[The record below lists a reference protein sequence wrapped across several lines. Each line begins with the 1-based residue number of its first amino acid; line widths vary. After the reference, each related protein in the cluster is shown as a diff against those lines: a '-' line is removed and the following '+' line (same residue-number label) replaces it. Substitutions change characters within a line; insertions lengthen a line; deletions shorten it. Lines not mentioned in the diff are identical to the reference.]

1 MLDIISNIKHHILEN
16 KNMLTDLPT
25 HRQLRNFVADQ
36 LRTSILEGRYKP
48 GEWLR
53 QEKLAQELNVSQMPV
68 REALKELAAEG
79 LIEHV
84 PYRGVRVIEFS
95 AEDIADL
102 YEHRAFLEGRAAS
115 CSAQNIR
122 SDEIAEL
129 KQLQAAMEQNLAPE
143 HVNRYRDLNRRFHQL
158 IFNASR
164 REYLIRTL
172 GQMWAA
178 FPTMLIGNFAATADN
193 PLPERDNSDMHEHH
207 AIIEALEQHD
217 SSRAETVMKEHIL
230 TTGRQLVQFL
240 KR

>member
-1 MLDIISNIKHHILEN
+1 
-16 KNMLTDLPT
+16 MLTDLPT

-36 LRTSILEGRYKP
+36 LRTAILEGRYKP

-53 QEKLAQELNVSQMPV
+53 QERLAQELNVSQMPV

-95 AEDIADL
+95 AEDIEDL
-102 YEHRAFLEGRAAS
+102 YTHRAFLEGRAAA
-115 CSAQNIR
+115 CAAQMIGPA
-122 SDEIAEL
+122 EIEEL
-129 KQLQAAMEQNLAPE
+129 KRLQTEMEQNLAPDN
-143 HVNRYRDLNRRFHQL
+143 VTRYRELNRRFHQL
-158 IFNASR
+158 IYSASR

-193 PLPERDNSDMHEHH
+193 PLPERDNSDMFEHH
-207 AIIEALEQHD
+207 AIITALEQGD
-217 SSRAETVMKEHIL
+217 SLQAEAVMKEHIL
-230 TTGRQLVQFL
+230 TTGRQLVKML